1 MNVNFFQQGGPM
13 GPPPAEGGSGD
24 PMEQLVAM
32 AAQALKSNDPN
43 MAMQVCQA
51 LLELTG
57 QAEPQGP
64 PEGGEGP
71 APEEGGEPVFRHGGK
86 LIRRIR

>member
-32 AAQALKSNDPN
+32 AAQALQSNDPN
-43 MAMQVCQA
+43 MA
-51 LLELTG
+51 
-57 QAEPQGP
+57 
-64 PEGGEGP
+64 
-71 APEEGGEPVFRHGGK
+71 RSS
-86 LIRRIR
+86 RRR